1 MKQILTALLLAL
13 TFNSQAM
20 AQQKTIKIRVVE
32 TSDVHGCFFPYDFI
46 NRKPKAGSLARV
58 SSYVDSLRQ
67 EYNDR
72 LILLD
77 NGDLLQGQ
85 PTCYY
90 YNYIN
95 TKARNVAS
103 DVLNYMKY
111 DAETFGNHDVETGHA
126 VYDKWVSELKCPV
139 LGANIINT
147 KTGKPYVKPYVI
159 LEREGIRIAILE
171 RHAFREYGDERT
183 PVD

>member
-32 TSDVHGCFFPYDFI
+32 TSDVHG
-46 NRKPKAGSLARV
+46 KPKAGSLARV

-111 DAETFGNHDVETGHA
+111 NAET
-126 VYDKWVSELKCPV
+126 
-139 LGANIINT
+139 
-147 KTGKPYVKPYVI
+147 
-159 LEREGIRIAILE
+159 
-171 RHAFREYGDERT
+171 
-183 PVD
+183 